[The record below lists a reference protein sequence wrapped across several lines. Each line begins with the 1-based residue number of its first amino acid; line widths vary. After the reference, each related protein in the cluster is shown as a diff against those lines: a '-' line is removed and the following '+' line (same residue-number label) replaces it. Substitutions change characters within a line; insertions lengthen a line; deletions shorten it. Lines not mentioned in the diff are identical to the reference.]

1 MRNWMCQFAT
11 KLKFWEGTI
20 LTLEKWESLIL
31 LFFSVNLLAMN
42 KRESNQKKA
51 NQGKLIEADTHL
63 KFIYYHVNE

>member
-1 MRNWMCQFAT
+1 
-11 KLKFWEGTI
+11 
-20 LTLEKWESLIL
+20 
-31 LFFSVNLLAMN
+31 MN